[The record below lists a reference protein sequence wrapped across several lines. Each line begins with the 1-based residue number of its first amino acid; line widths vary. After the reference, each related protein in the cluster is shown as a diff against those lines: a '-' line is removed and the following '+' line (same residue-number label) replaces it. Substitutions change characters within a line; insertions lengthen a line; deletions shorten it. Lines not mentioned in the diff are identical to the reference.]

1 HLCSLSICA
10 PRALTSF
17 PTRRSS
23 DLVLTPG
30 FVNIHTHA
38 VLAMVRGMTEDL
50 GFAPAYTPGVP
61 HCYDVTEEEAAALA
75 RLTAV
80 EAMLFGS
87 TLINDMYTHAHAT
100 LPAMAEVGLRISSS

>member
-80 EAMLFGS
+80 EAMLLDRKS
-87 TLINDMYTHAHAT
+87 TRLN
-100 LPAMAEVGLRISSS
+100 SSHVETSYAVFCLKK